1 VAKTSA
7 SSKHVVFVDADN
19 TLWDTDG
26 VFASAQLNLLAAVER
41 ALGTG
46 SPAND
51 RLALVR
57 QVDQA
62 LAERHHLGLRYPP
75 RLLALALGRVL
86 RGDLPDSAAKAV
98 WKGTQVRSILATE
111 QAKVIEDQFIAD
123 TRSLPQLLPG
133 VRDGLMR
140 LHAAGMLILVLTEGA
155 RLRALRSAEAH
166 HLTSLFDRIVEA
178 PKTVQLFERVLRLP
192 RTSRPGFMIG
202 DQLQRDIAPAK
213 AAGLVTIYVP
223 GRFRPRWEP
232 DETLVG
238 PTFRAERFDEA
249 VDLILT
255 PAADLH
261 SSSAAEGRH

>member
-1 VAKTSA
+1 MYKASA
-7 SSKHVVFVDADN
+7 SSKQVVFVDADN

-41 ALGTG
+41 ALGTI
-46 SPAND
+46 SLAED
-51 RLALVR
+51 RLGVVR

-62 LAERHHLGLRYPP
+62 LAERHHSGLRYPP
-75 RLLALALGRVL
+75 RLLASALGRVL
-86 RGDLPDSAAKAV
+86 RGDLPENAAKAA
-98 WKGTQVRSILATE
+98 WKGAQVRSALATE
-111 QAKVIEDQFIAD
+111 QAKVIEDQFIEE
-123 TRSLPQLLPG
+123 TRRLPQLLPG

-166 HLTSLFDRIVEA
+166 NLTGVFDRIVEA
-178 PKTVQLFERVLRLP
+178 PKTVRLFERVLKLA
-192 RTSRPGFMIG
+192 RTLRPGFMIG

-249 VDLILT
+249 VDLILA
-255 PAADLH
+255 PAAHLH
-261 SSSAAEGRH
+261 IGRAAEGCH